1 MAAKA
6 YLDKVPILGAFNRNL
21 TGAPDNVLVALLL
34 GVAIVCIGLAF
45 LSPPVVKAAVLAWLL
60 FP

>member
-6 YLDKVPILGAFNRNL
+6 YLDKVPILGALNRNL
-21 TGAPDNVLVALLL
+21 TGAPDNVLTAALL
-34 GVAIVCIGLAF
+34 GVALVALVVAF
-45 LSPPVVKAAVLAWLL
+45 TCPAILKAAVLAWII

>member
-6 YLDKVPILGAFNRNL
+6 YLDKVPILGTLNRNL
-21 TGAPDNVLVALLL
+21 TGAPDVVLTTALLVVAF
-34 GVAIVCIGLAF
+34 VAIVVAF
-45 LSPPVVKAAVLAWLL
+45 LSPAVFKAAVLAWMV

>member
-6 YLDKVPILGAFNRNL
+6 YLDKVPILGALNRNL
-21 TGAPDNVLVALLL
+21 TGAPDSVLTAALL
-34 GVAIVCIGLAF
+34 GVALVALIVAF
-45 LSPPVVKAAVLAWLL
+45 ASPAVFKAAVLAWLI